1 MQGMR
6 VRAVGLCALLLLSAG
21 CGSSPEAPEKLQL
34 PKDGL
39 PASCNPFRSAG
50 ACALPFPST
59 AYEKADPTTATGYRL
74 ALAPD
79 AMPASAAGSAFD
91 PTRWNELD
99 GFSPATPILVYFEKR
114 IDASSLPPRSDY
126 TKSLDPSSATVLV
139 DMETNQLV
147 PHFSEVDLSS
157 DITPDERQPMMI
169 RPAMILK
176 PDHRYAVGIT
186 RTLKAVDGTTPAMP
200 PGFKSA
206 LAGAKSDN
214 PVAKRMIDDLPDV
227 LSSIEKAGVRKKD
240 LLLAWDFHTA
250 SLQQM
255 TGNVL
260 SMRDQALK
268 KVGPTG
274 LGYHIDMVEQ
284 DPQPEV
290 SKRITGTFTVPS
302 FLTENDRS
310 VADTKLSTGAD
321 GKPQIVENAQYP
333 FELVIPKS
341 AETNGPYPLLVYGH
355 GLLGDMSE
363 VDSGH
368 TRGFENDKGYVGIAT
383 DWIGMS
389 YTEAAGVGAN
399 AAALE
404 AVKDVNHFPWV
415 GDRLQQ
421 SMINFMVLTRTAK
434 QIVKDPQALVG
445 GKSAVVDPM
454 QVYYYGIS
462 QGSILGASL
471 LAYSP
476 DIQRGVLQVGGTAYS
491 LMIQR
496 SVDWTEFYPSLRNGY
511 PDRVDQQLVMALW
524 QSMFDMSEG
533 SGTAYA
539 QGKHAPLPGTQK
551 KQLLFQAGVGD
562 CQVSNLATEIQAR
575 TLGTPL
581 LSPSALDV
589 WGLDTT
595 QGGGDLALT
604 FYDLGRTPP
613 PDTNATPYTDNDVH
627 GDIRKLLANQEQTDH
642 FLKTGT
648 VENSCG
654 GPCSF
659 PGFQP

>member
-1 MQGMR
+1 M
-6 VRAVGLCALLLLSAG
+6 LLLLVG
-21 CGSSPEAPEKLQL
+21 CGSSAEGPKKLQL
-34 PKDGL
+34 PADNL
-39 PASCNPFRSAG
+39 PASCNPFRTAG
-50 ACALPFPST
+50 ACALPFPSM
-59 AYEKADPTTATGYRL
+59 AYEKADPTSTTGYRL
-74 ALAPD
+74 DLASDAIPQSAAPD
-79 AMPASAAGSAFD
+79 AKPFD
-91 PTRWNELD
+91 PTRWNQLD
-99 GFSPATPILVYFEKR
+99 GFSPATPILVYFNKR
-114 IDASSLPPRSDY
+114 IDAKSLPPRSDY
-126 TKSLDPSSATVLV
+126 DKSLQPTSATVLV
-139 DMETNQLV
+139 DMETNKAV

-157 DITPDERQPMMI
+157 DITSDERQPMMI
-169 RPAMILK
+169 RPAIILK

-206 LAGAKSDN
+206 LAGARSDD
-214 PVAKRMIDDLPDV
+214 PRYKRMIDDLPEV
-227 LSSIEKAGVRKKD
+227 LSSLAKVGVQKKD
-240 LLLAWDFHTA
+240 LLLAWDFRTA

-268 KVGPTG
+268 KVGATG
-274 LGYHIDMVEQ
+274 IGYHIDTVES

-310 VADTKLSTGAD
+310 VAPTELSTGND
-321 GKPQIVENAQYP
+321 GKPAFVENAEYP

-368 TRGFENDKGYVGIAT
+368 TRGFCNDKGYVCIAT

-399 AAALE
+399 AAAIS
-404 AVKDVNHFPWV
+404 AVNDVNHFPWV

-421 SMINFMVLTRTAK
+421 AMINFMVLTRTAK
-434 QIVKDPQALVG
+434 QIVKDPQALIN
-445 GKSAVVDPM
+445 GKSAVVDPF

-476 DIQRGVLQVGGTAYS
+476 DIPRGVLQVGGTAYS

-496 SVDWTEFYPSLRNGY
+496 SVDWNEFAPSLHNGY
-511 PDRVDQQLVMALW
+511 GDRVDQQLVMALW

-539 QGKHAPLPGTQK
+539 EGTHPPLPNTPK

-581 LSPSALDV
+581 LSPSALERLGVSTPRREEAV
-589 WGLDTT
+589 W
-595 QGGGDLALT
+595 
-604 FYDLGRTPP
+604 R
-613 PDTNATPYTDNDVH
+613 
-627 GDIRKLLANQEQTDH
+627 
-642 FLKTGT
+642 
-648 VENSCG
+648 
-654 GPCSF
+654 
-659 PGFQP
+659 

>member
-1 MQGMR
+1 M
-6 VRAVGLCALLLLSAG
+6 LLLFAG
-21 CGSSPEAPEKLQL
+21 CGSSSAPPQKLEL

-39 PASCNPFRSAG
+39 PASCNPFRTAG
-50 ACALPFPST
+50 ACALPFPSM
-59 AYEKADPTTATGYRL
+59 AYEQTDATTKTGYRL
-74 ALAPD
+74 ALASD
-79 AMPASAAGSAFD
+79 AMPTSAAGGPFD
-91 PTRWNELD
+91 PAPWNRLD
-99 GFSPATPILVYFEKR
+99 GFSPATPILAYFKKK
-114 IDASSLPPRSDY
+114 IDAASLPPRSDY
-126 TKSLDPSSATVLV
+126 TKSLDPKSATVLV
-139 DMETNQLV
+139 DMETDKLV

-157 DITPDERQPMMI
+157 DITPDERQPIMI
-169 RPAMILK
+169 RPAIILK

-186 RTLKAVDGTTPAMP
+186 RSLKAVDGTTPAMP

-206 LAGAKSDN
+206 LSGAKSDK
-214 PVAKRMIDDLPDV
+214 PGGKRMLDDLPDV
-227 LSSIEKAGVRKKD
+227 LSALEKAGVQKKD

-260 SMRDQALK
+260 SMRDQALA
-268 KVGPTG
+268 KVGPDG
-274 LGYHIDMVEQ
+274 IGYKIDKVEQ
-284 DPQPEV
+284 NPTPEI

-302 FLTENDRS
+302 FLTNNDRS
-310 VADTKLSTGAD
+310 VADTKLSIGAD
-321 GKPQIVENAQYP
+321 GKPKIVENAQYP

-355 GLLGDMSE
+355 GLLGSMNE
-363 VDSGH
+363 VSSGH
-368 TRGFENDKGYVGIAT
+368 TRGFCNDKGYVCIAT

-389 YTEAAGVGAN
+389 YTEAAGVGAS
-399 AAALE
+399 AAALS
-404 AVKDVNHFPWV
+404 AVKDVNDFPWI

-421 SMINFMVLTRTAK
+421 SMVNFMVLTRTAK
-434 QIVKDPQALVG
+434 QILKDPQTFEN
-445 GKSAVVDPM
+445 GKSAVVDPF

-462 QGSILGASL
+462 QGGILGSSL

-524 QSMFDMSEG
+524 QSLFDMSEA

-539 QGKHAPLPGTQK
+539 QGTHPPLPGTKK

-562 CQVSNLATEIQAR
+562 CQVTNLATEIQAR

-581 LSPSALDV
+581 LSPSPLAV
-589 WGLDTT
+589 WGLDATT
-595 QGGGDLALT
+595 GGGDLALT
-604 FYDLGRTPP
+604 FYDLGRPP
-613 PDTNATPYTDNDVH
+613 PPETNATPLSDNDVH
-627 GDIRKLLANQEQTDH
+627 GDIRKLPQNQQQTDQ
-642 FLKTGT
+642 FLRTGK
-648 VENSCG
+648 VENTCG